1 MCSYLHD
8 FDHCAGAP
16 DAVICIASALCGQ
29 SATGRS
35 YQHKNCQRRAK
46 RAPGRQGRA
55 TKTDSVRSS
64 RYEPFPRVSSRRLH
78 SQLRIPAPRSAS
90 PCWRRPRAV
99 VCAASGAAARRT
111 QCAASA
117 SRCEIA
123 HIQRFEPD
131 SSCFRVGCTASCVSP
146 PRARPRRVGGDR
158 GHSFAPLAVLLR
170 GVLIAPPLLLGAKSR
185 IFIGSSPIPRVSAS
199 AAQPVAHPRP
209 ALGLAVLAVT
219 EGIRLRRWWCC
230 RNAYS
235 LRCLF
240 FSVPNR
246 ADSAGTSPIPRV
258 SAPAARPAVHSR
270 PALGLAVLAATEGIR
285 LRR

>member
-1 MCSYLHD
+1 MQPAD
-8 FDHCAGAP
+8 R
-16 DAVICIASALCGQ
+16 
-29 SATGRS
+29 T
-35 YQHKNCQRRAK
+35 N
-46 RAPGRQGRA
+46 
-55 TKTDSVRSS
+55 T
-64 RYEPFPRVSSRRLH
+64 
-78 SQLRIPAPRSAS
+78 RI
-90 PCWRRPRAV
+90 
-99 VCAASGAAARRT
+99 ASGAPNVHLGDKGERRKPT
-111 QCAASA
+111 
-117 SRCEIA
+117 RCVLA
-123 HIQRFEPD
+123 GTNRFLAFP
-131 SSCFRVGCTASCVSP
+131 RVGCTASCVSP